1 MFKNRTIDIVVLVFC
16 LSYDC
21 VDVTGKAYFVKDFC
35 IRNGKVIF
43 ENGINICDFFYLKND
58 LLGLLVG
65 KKEYMINIGL
75 NRDMKENFNIRLILD
90 RRKIL
95 DSCFENVNIFN
106 LYNFFI
112 GDERYYINSVENE
125 CNINDLDFDSN

>member
-21 VDVTGKAYFVKDFC
+21 VDVIGKAYFVKDFC

-65 KKEYMINIGL
+65 RKDYMINIGL
-75 NRDMKENFNIRLILD
+75 N
-90 RRKIL
+90 
-95 DSCFENVNIFN
+95 
-106 LYNFFI
+106 
-112 GDERYYINSVENE
+112 
-125 CNINDLDFDSN
+125 